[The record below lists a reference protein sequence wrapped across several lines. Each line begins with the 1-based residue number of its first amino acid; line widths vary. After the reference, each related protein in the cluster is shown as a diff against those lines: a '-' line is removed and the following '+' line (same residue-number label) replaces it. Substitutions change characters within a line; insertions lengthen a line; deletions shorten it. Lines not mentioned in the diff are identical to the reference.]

1 MNVDVLIVDPQNDF
15 TCEDDGHGNKG
26 ALYVPGAEEDMRRL
40 SRFIRRTGPRL
51 NDIKITMDAHRSLGI
66 ERPGWWV
73 RESDRAPTAPFTCL
87 GIHPDGRRVVRYIPG
102 KGPNANMFGMVPT
115 EESYTTRMPSYLHQ
129 GGPTGKGSFGYLEA
143 LAARKRY
150 PHFVWPAHCVIG
162 SWGFGIFPELHAAV
176 TEWEREQVAIATI
189 VTKGSNPS
197 TEHFSAVGAEVEDPS
212 DPSTRINMDF
222 IRSLEE
228 ADKVVL
234 TGEALSHCV
243 ASTVRGIAEN
253 FSDPRYI
260 EKLVLFTDCTSN
272 VAGFDFLGDAFIQEL
287 VKKGMTVTTSDAFM
301 A

>member
-1 MNVDVLIVDPQNDF
+1 MKVDLLIVDPQNDF
-15 TCEDDGHGNKG
+15 TQKDDGKGNKG
-26 ALYVPGAEEDMRRL
+26 ALYVAGAEEDMRRVA
-40 SRFIRRTGPRL
+40 RFIKRTASRL
-51 NDIKITMDAHRSLGI
+51 NDIKITMDSHRDLGI

-73 RESDRAPTAPFTCL
+73 RESDKAPTAPFTCL
-87 GIHPDGRRVVRYIPG
+87 GIHPVGRRVVKFVQG
-102 KGPNANMFGMVPT
+102 TGPNANMFGMVPT
-115 EESYTTRMPSYLHQ
+115 EESYVTRMPSYLHQ

-150 PHFVWPAHCVIG
+150 PHLVWPKHCVIG
-162 SWGFGIFPELHAAV
+162 SWGYSIFPELQEAIGEWAV
-176 TEWEREQVAIATI
+176 EQMATPVI
-189 VTKGSNPS
+189 VTKGSNPW

-287 VKKGMTVTTSDAFM
+287 VKKGMTLSTSEAFM